1 MLELDVM
8 LKFRELLFALVA
20 TLLIAIGAA
29 VVLIRVKRRRTR
41 LPFYVEAGGVTLSVG
56 EERLLEL
63 LVQPG
68 AQNQNLTAI
77 ARLLGVDEITAYAAA
92 RLLKE
97 KGLITE
103 VANLESGSPSFE
115 LAPPG
120 NDAALARGYIKL
132 L

>member
-1 MLELDVM
+1 M
-8 LKFRELLFALVA
+8 LKFWELLIALVA
-20 TLLIAIGAA
+20 TLLVVIGA
-29 VVLIRVKRRRTR
+29 VVVVMRVKRRRTR
-41 LPFYVEAGGVTLSVG
+41 LPFYVEAGGVALSVG

-63 LVQPG
+63 LAQPG

-77 ARLLGVDEITAYAAA
+77 AQVLGVDEITAYAVA

-97 KGLITE
+97 KDLIVE
-103 VANLESGSPSFE
+103 VPNLKSGSPSFD
-115 LAPPG
+115 LAPAG